1 MIDRQSIEKA
11 ATVLRQ
17 VAKPEKIILFGSHA
31 REEARV
37 DSDVDILVIEKE
49 VGDRIAEIARLN
61 RALGSLRL
69 PIDLLLVSQ
78 EMFDYW
84 SDTPGNVYYR
94 ARMEGKVI
102 YEKP

>member
-1 MIDRQSIEKA
+1 MINQQSIEKA
-11 ATVLRQ
+11 AAVLRQ

-37 DSDVDILVIEKE
+37 DSDLDILVIEKE

-61 RALGSLRL
+61 RALGPLRL
-69 PIDLLLVSQ
+69 PVDLILVSQ

-94 ARMEGKVI
+94 ARKEGKII
-102 YEKP
+102 YEKS